1 MKNRRIL
8 SVILAVILLF
18 AVVPAVSAAES
29 AADIVSEAAA
39 IAKLDKV
46 WARLDAAEAEA
57 LAGGAGKAEVISA
70 VFNAALGSALVDIDS
85 FSNMSEDG
93 FLFTVDGMYN
103 QYNYRLRN
111 ELDRNVA
118 VKGETTVISYGSKDA
133 GSADVMLV
141 GPYYG
146 GYDTNFTDQY
156 RNEAESIAEAT
167 CGNVTILGG
176 MDATGPAI
184 AQHYT
189 NKGVVIYDSHG
200 FASDSSSYLCL
211 LTNAG
216 ITSEDYA
223 NGWAIRGG
231 DGASIDGRYIE
242 NHISAPASNTI
253 VWMSICKAMMINGNG
268 TTANALLRAGVEVVY
283 GYSQSVTFGGDYLY
297 EAVFWNVMKQ
307 GGTVAEAVAEM
318 KETYGIQDP
327 YGNAYPIVVS
337 ADDPFPENP
346 DAEQE
351 VVSQYTLFGE
361 GDPVALESISV
372 STDSLELTIGEKAGI
387 SYDREPANAN
397 LFDAVWVSD
406 DDNVVTYYKGS
417 KSKCMLIATGT
428 GETDV
433 TCSVYVDGSIVY
445 THTVHVTV
453 TAPVDLSCANAE
465 GGNLSFGTSG
475 DFLFEAAEKDG
486 IPCVRSGNYHKLNSE
501 SKLFLVALMNEG
513 DTLSFDYLI
522 SSQPIADYCTVSV
535 NGQELFTASGIDN
548 TWENYA
554 YTAEEAGIYI
564 FEWLYVKDSGQSHGD
579 DRLFVANVSLIEYS
593 EPGIP
598 GDVNGDGVVNAAD
611 ANIAMRMALNLVE
624 ADPAGDIN
632 GDGVVNTADANIIM
646 RLALGL

>member
-8 SVILAVILLF
+8 SVILAVVMLF
-18 AVVPAVSAAES
+18 AVVPVVGLAES
-29 AADIVSEAAA
+29 AAGIANEAAA
-39 IAKLDKV
+39 ITKLDNV
-46 WARLDAAEAEA
+46 WAQLDAAEAEA
-57 LAGGAGKAEVISA
+57 IAGGAEKTEVISA
-70 VFNAALGSALVDIDS
+70 VFSAALNTGLVNIDS
-85 FSNMSEDG
+85 FSDMSEDG

-103 QYNYRLRN
+103 AYNFRLRN
-111 ELDRNVA
+111 ELDKNVE
-118 VKGETTVISYGSKDA
+118 VKGETTVVSYGSKDA
-133 GSADVMLV
+133 GSADVLLI

-146 GYDTNFTDQY
+146 GYDNNFTDQY
-156 RNEAESIAEAT
+156 RNEAASIAEAT
-167 CGNVTILGG
+167 CGNVTILAGH
-176 MDATGPAI
+176 DATGPAI
-184 AQHYT
+184 AQNYT
-189 NKGVVIYDSHG
+189 NKGVIIYDSHG
-200 FASDSSSYLCL
+200 IAMNGSSYLCL
-211 LTNAG
+211 TTNSG
-216 ITSEDYA
+216 ITSEDYT
-223 NGWAIRGG
+223 NGWAVRSGSE
-231 DGASIDGRYIE
+231 AYIDGRYVE

-253 VWMSICKAMMINGNG
+253 VWMAICEAMKRSGNG
-268 TTANALLRAGVEVVY
+268 VTANALLRAGVEVVY

-307 GGTVAEAVAEM
+307 GGTVCEAITEM
-318 KETYGIQDP
+318 KETYGVPDP
-327 YGNAYPIVVS
+327 YGDAYPIVVS
-337 ADDPFPENP
+337 ADDPYPENP
-346 DAEQE
+346 DADQD
-351 VVSQYTLFGE
+351 VFTQYTIFGE
-361 GDPVALESISV
+361 GEPVALENFSI
-372 STDSLELTIGEKAGI
+372 STDSLELVVGEQAAI
-387 SYDREPANAN
+387 PYDREPANAN
-397 LFDAVWVSD
+397 QFDAVWVSD
-406 DDNVVTYYKGS
+406 NDNVVTYYKGS
-417 KSKCMLIATGT
+417 KSKGVLIASGA
-428 GETDV
+428 GEANI
-433 TCSVYVDGSIVY
+433 TCNVYVDGSIVY

-465 GGNLSFGTSG
+465 GGNLNFGTNG

-486 IPCVRSGNYHKLNSE
+486 IPCVRSGNYHKVNSK
-501 SKLFLVALMNEG
+501 SRLILVVIMNEG

-624 ADPAGDIN
+624 ADLAGDIN